1 MTEQIN
7 DSKVYLARMKKTYM
21 DKAWFMSIIPDY
33 IDTIVDFGCA
43 DNSFNRFLAENFPQY
58 KYIGVDNNDDFIELV
73 NEDGGVCYKSLEDLA
88 KAKIVCPETTL
99 LVLNSVIHEVY
110 SYWSMDEFWKQVGV
124 LNPKCIAIRDMYAKG
139 CGIYKTAT
147 QRELEQATIE
157 AGYAKQLKDFT
168 AVWGELEDGYT
179 ATHFLLKYFYREN
192 WAREVKENYLPF
204 HYRELHTMIR
214 KAGYDVNVE
223 RFYGLQYLKDKWT
236 NDFRVDEGKAALKMF
251 ITQLT
256 THMKLFLVRGE

>member
-1 MTEQIN
+1 
-7 DSKVYLARMKKTYM
+7 
-21 DKAWFMSIIPDY
+21 
-33 IDTIVDFGCA
+33 
-43 DNSFNRFLAENFPQY
+43 
-58 KYIGVDNNDDFIELV
+58 
-73 NEDGGVCYKSLEDLA
+73 
-88 KAKIVCPETTL
+88 
-99 LVLNSVIHEVY
+99 
-110 SYWSMDEFWKQVGV
+110 
-124 LNPKCIAIRDMYAKG
+124 
-139 CGIYKTAT
+139 
-147 QRELEQATIE
+147 
-157 AGYAKQLKDFT
+157 
-168 AVWGELEDGYT
+168 
-179 ATHFLLKYFYREN
+179 LLKYFYREN